1 MLNIT
6 LFLKYFW
13 KLCTPFQSWIKSY
26 YYYEK
31 NYIIIIIII
40 IIIIVVVIVII
51 IYAKVLDLRIGVIQG
66 ASDWKYTAARKGRQ
80 D

>member
-1 MLNIT
+1 MYTLSKLNKV
-6 LFLKYFW
+6 LL
-13 KLCTPFQSWIKSY
+13 LLR
-26 YYYEK
+26 K

-40 IIIIVVVIVII
+40 IIIIVVVVVIVII

-66 ASDWKYTAARKGRQ
+66 ASDWKYTAARKGRR

>member
-1 MLNIT
+1 M
-6 LFLKYFW
+6 KYFC
-13 KLCTPFQSWIKSY
+13 KLCTPFQSWIKFY

-40 IIIIVVVIVII
+40 IIIIVIVIVIVII